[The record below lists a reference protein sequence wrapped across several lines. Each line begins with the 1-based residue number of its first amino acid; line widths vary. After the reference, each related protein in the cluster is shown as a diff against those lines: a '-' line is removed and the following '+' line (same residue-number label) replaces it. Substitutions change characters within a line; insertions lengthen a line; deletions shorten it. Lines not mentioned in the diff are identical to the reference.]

1 MTDAYCMAIA
11 AHSLSDIQVIPA
23 ARAATIE
30 PWMLQSIL
38 MTIVAILSVASFAAG
53 YQIG

>member
-1 MTDAYCMAIA
+1 MAVV
-11 AHSLSDIQVIPA
+11 AHSLSDMVVVPA
-23 ARAATIE
+23 TRATTVE

-38 MTIVAILSVASFAAG
+38 MTIMAILSVAAFSAG